1 MNKCQNQKKIAQRL
15 NLLYQERLA
24 CLTEFM
30 DELKKQKKFDY
41 AQILL
46 LTKQKLNEMELYIT
60 GGVIIGLKNNQLS
73 FFAGEKIEDYIDHW
87 EHLSDSLKTEIF
99 NELSTKVKKDTQ
111 IYNYE
116 KNAPS
121 IVLPET
127 DTIAFSISHLCQN
140 PDDEDLYILL
150 YRDDLE
156 KPLLS
161 HELQFIIIISKII
174 GWHINFELTYEVLL
188 FHFNKSFRK
197 KMDESS
203 S

>member
-1 MNKCQNQKKIAQRL
+1 MNKCEDQKKIAQRL

-46 LTKQKLNEMELYIT
+46 LTKDKLNEMKLDIT
-60 GGVIIGLKNNQLS
+60 GGAIIGLKNNQLS
-73 FFAGEKIEDYIDHW
+73 FFAGEKIDDYNDHW
-87 EHLSDSLKTEIF
+87 KHLPDSIKTQIY
-99 NELSTKVKKDTQ
+99 NELATKVTKDTQ

-116 KNAPS
+116 NNAPS
-121 IVLPET
+121 VILSEPK
-127 DTIAFSISHLCQN
+127 TIAFSISHLCQN
-140 PDDEDLYILL
+140 PDDEDLFMLL
-150 YRDDLE
+150 YRDVLE

-161 HELQFIIIISKII
+161 HELQFIIITSKII

-197 KMDESS
+197 KLTS
-203 S
+203 